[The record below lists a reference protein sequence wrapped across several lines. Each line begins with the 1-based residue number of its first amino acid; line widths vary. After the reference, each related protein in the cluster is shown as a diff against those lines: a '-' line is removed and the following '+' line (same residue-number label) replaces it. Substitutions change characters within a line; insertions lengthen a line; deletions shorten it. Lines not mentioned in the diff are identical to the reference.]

1 MSFGSSKA
9 NELTALELIEMDILE
24 REGGRKRS
32 FLLFFWSE
40 RGVSCL
46 HTRVYDTNLL
56 WPSLSFHMG
65 NKKEIGVTKYYLFI
79 I

>member
-1 MSFGSSKA
+1 MSFGSSTA
-9 NELTALELIEMDILE
+9 NELPALELIEMDILE
-24 REGGRKRS
+24 RERVG
-32 FLLFFWSE
+32 E
-40 RGVSCL
+40 REGEREVSCI